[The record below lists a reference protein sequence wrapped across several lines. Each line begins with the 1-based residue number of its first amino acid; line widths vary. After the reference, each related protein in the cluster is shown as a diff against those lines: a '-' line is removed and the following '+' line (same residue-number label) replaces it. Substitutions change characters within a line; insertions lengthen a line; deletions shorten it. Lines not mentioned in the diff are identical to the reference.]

1 MISTTIDK
9 AGVDEVLKDTES
21 FKTYGYRPMIAH
33 FIGYGT
39 KDGKQDSDT
48 HTRMAEMSEKLKEW
62 YENLPDMLK
71 GSATLSMVF
80 DGNNATNKIQPGE
93 VVQFLEGEFYVEGV
107 THSWNYGQGGE
118 VNLSV
123 SRGGKYLDSGKFKGK
138 IENLTSLVSLL
149 QKGQD
154 SNKNLLTI
162 RR

>member
-1 MISTTIDK
+1 GD
-9 AGVDEVLKDTES
+9 
-21 FKTYGYRPMIAH
+21 
-33 FIGYGT
+33 
-39 KDGKQDSDT
+39 
-48 HTRMAEMSEKLKEW
+48 
-62 YENLPDMLK
+62 
-71 GSATLSMVF
+71 
-80 DGNNATNKIQPGE
+80 NATNKIQPGE